1 MTLAIDIING
11 HGLSRKVY
19 CEHESKDDS
28 VLDIIFISLIV
39 AVRKF
44 DNEKQSGTLRL

>member
-19 CEHESKDDS
+19 CEQESKGDA
-28 VLDIIFISLIV
+28 VLYIIFISLIV
-39 AVRKF
+39 AVLKF
-44 DNEKQSGTLRL
+44 DNEKQDGTLHL